1 VSAEPVEAPASAGLV
16 AGAPATTSAEGS
28 SFLRGAG
35 FLALTTVV
43 VSALNYLFSLALARV
58 LPPGAFVNVVAV
70 QSLLLVL
77 GTGVMSAVPWVVSR
91 QVARA
96 RGSDD
101 ETRVNRE
108 SLHFGVT
115 GSLVQGVPVALVAG
129 GVGWNLGGV
138 GLGAVAA
145 LSGFALSLV
154 AAPIGFLQGRSR
166 FGAIAVIRLGEAV
179 LRVGS
184 GLTLAL
190 VLDGSPVGALAGFPM
205 GSLALAGVG
214 LLLCAG
220 GFPLR
225 RPERAATAALV
236 RHAMWLGGVQVVLS
250 LLGAVDTIV
259 AAAAGLSGDE
269 AYAYQLAALLGR
281 VPLFL
286 SVAVAQALYLSLAR
300 ARSDD
305 DVRSELR
312 QGSGLYL
319 RVAAVVAFAAWT
331 VPLPVLAIAAPQ
343 GAALVGELLRITV
356 LSGVLV
362 GLLNVL
368 TTAHQARSSYAPVLR
383 RLVPFAVLLPVALLF
398 VGRFGAT
405 AFALTSVAL
414 LALLTGLVAV
424 QCRRWWS
431 AGMPSLPGPTAVAA
445 LLAVVGLGI
454 VADVVGLLVW
464 VPAVGA
470 LALLLGWP
478 YLPPSLR
485 RLVTVRRPTRGGI

>member
-1 VSAEPVEAPASAGLV
+1 MSAEPVEAPASAGLV

-250 LLGAVDTIV
+250 LLGRWTQSSRRPPGS
-259 AAAAGLSGDE
+259 AATRPTPTSWPRCWAGCRCSSASRWHRRCTRAWRGPAPTTTSAASCARAAGSTSG
-269 AYAYQLAALLGR
+269 
-281 VPLFL
+281 
-286 SVAVAQALYLSLAR
+286 
-300 ARSDD
+300 
-305 DVRSELR
+305 
-312 QGSGLYL
+312 
-319 RVAAVVAFAAWT
+319 
-331 VPLPVLAIAAPQ
+331 
-343 GAALVGELLRITV
+343 
-356 LSGVLV
+356 
-362 GLLNVL
+362 
-368 TTAHQARSSYAPVLR
+368 
-383 RLVPFAVLLPVALLF
+383 
-398 VGRFGAT
+398 
-405 AFALTSVAL
+405 
-414 LALLTGLVAV
+414 
-424 QCRRWWS
+424 
-431 AGMPSLPGPTAVAA
+431 
-445 LLAVVGLGI
+445 
-454 VADVVGLLVW
+454 
-464 VPAVGA
+464 
-470 LALLLGWP
+470 
-478 YLPPSLR
+478 
-485 RLVTVRRPTRGGI
+485 